1 MEFQTLNNGIKIPV
15 LGFGVWQIFDQK
27 ECQKA
32 VEDALSVG
40 YRLIDTASL
49 YRNEEAVGR
58 AIKASGIP
66 REDIFLTSKAWISQL
81 GYEDT
86 KLALKETLRKLDT
99 DYLDLYLIHQPFGDY
114 YGAWRAM
121 EELYKDGRI
130 RAIGV
135 SNFTS
140 DRIIDLCNNVDVIP
154 AVNQIELHPFFQR
167 EEELEIL
174 KEYGIAAQAW
184 APFAEG
190 MNGMFTNPVLVEIG
204 KKYNKTA
211 AQVVLRW
218 NIERNVSVIPKSV
231 HKNRMEQNLAIWDF
245 SLNEEDMKKI
255 ATLDLGHPQML
266 DTRKPSEVKRVYDFL
281 NNPVI
286 TSL

>member
-1 MEFQTLNNGIKIPV
+1 MEMMTLNNGVEMP
-15 LGFGVWQIFDQK
+15 LEGFGVFQITDA
-27 ECQKA
+27 A
-32 VEDALSVG
+32 VCERAVLDALDVG
-40 YRLIDTASL
+40 YRLIDTPSS
-49 YRNEEAVGR
+49 YQNEEAVGR
-58 AIKASGIP
+58 AIKKSGIP
-66 REDIFLTSKAWISQL
+66 RSDLFITTKAYMQEM
-81 GYEDT
+81 GYERT
-86 KLALKETLRKLDT
+86 KAAFQSSLDKLGL
-99 DYLDLYLIHQPFGDY
+99 DYLDLYLIHMPFGDY
-114 YGAWRAM
+114 YGSWRAM
-121 EELYKDGRI
+121 EELYKEGRI

-135 SNFTS
+135 CNFMS
-140 DRIIDLCNNVDVIP
+140 DRIIDFGFNVDVMP
-154 AVNQIELHPFFQR
+154 AIDQIELHPFYQR
-167 EEELEIL
+167 EPELAVL
-174 KEYGIAAQAW
+174 KEYGIKPTAW

-190 MNGMFTNPVLVEIG
+190 LNGMFTNPVLVEIG

-245 SLNEEDMKKI
+245 SLSEEDMKKI